1 VDPAAAAPVAAA
13 PAAPGDLTINP
24 APAPLVGLNLP
35 ANVLT
40 GTSYG
45 GLALVA
51 DYQGHPAALPLV
63 RDMLRS
69 YAAAHG
75 LAVHDRSFEEYLT
88 DISDTAAEEAKF
100 KVYWPI
106 K

>member
-1 VDPAAAAPVAAA
+1 
-13 PAAPGDLTINP
+13 
-24 APAPLVGLNLP
+24 
-35 ANVLT
+35 
-40 GTSYG
+40 
-45 GLALVA
+45 
-51 DYQGHPAALPLV
+51 
-63 RDMLRS
+63 MLRS